1 MSGGKMCYNI
11 DSKVRWYDLKI
22 LICDDNFEIVKTIK
36 AMVEESLQ
44 KLGQADNEYI
54 LCESGEELLAT
65 GEVGDIALLDVEMAG
80 ISGIL
85 TGEELKKRNPRIKI
99 IIVTS
104 YADYLD
110 EAMKFHVFRYLSKPV
125 DKDRLYRCLK
135 DAINRISNYS
145 KTAIV
150 KADGEHIKV
159 YTEDIL
165 SIETSGRGTL
175 IHLTDRD
182 ICSAQGIE
190 QWAQILDIPCFY
202 EASRGYI
209 VNMKYVQSFDSI
221 SINLAHNDKVVKAYI
236 SRRKYKEFKTK
247 YLLFVRTDE

>member
-1 MSGGKMCYNI
+1 M
-11 DSKVRWYDLKI
+11 
-22 LICDDNFEIVKTIK
+22 
-36 AMVEESLQ
+36 
-44 KLGQADNEYI
+44 
-54 LCESGEELLAT
+54 
-65 GEVGDIALLDVEMAG
+65 
-80 ISGIL
+80 
-85 TGEELKKRNPRIKI
+85 PR
-99 IIVTS
+99 
-104 YADYLD
+104 
-110 EAMKFHVFRYLSKPV
+110 LS
-125 DKDRLYRCLK
+125 DRQ
-135 DAINRISNYS
+135 
-145 KTAIV
+145 
-150 KADGEHIKV
+150 KV
-159 YTEDIL
+159 YIL